1 MDEYSDPTP
10 IATAKQFK
18 TALLSLKD
26 KGGLSQRDLMLLRA
40 HFHAAKQTIST
51 FQLAKE
57 VGYASFGAVNIRYG
71 KLARRVADSLRYT
84 PTPDSKGDFHWWR
97 TLSYGNDG
105 TPQTD
110 DGHYEWIMRPELVIA
125 LKEWNWDCVSTAL
138 FINGVFDTVLTPIL
152 VAQAAQGG
160 GESFLQ
166 PHSGSVVA
174 MLSARPPTPDSP
186 VPLYISTTEN
196 LSKICYTAEIVRWE
210 DKRHLSEERRQSVL
224 RYLETFQPEECDLFR
239 GTELGAGK
247 AVNLITI
254 RNLHPLATLPPTSM
268 LTKKSDGLPL
278 KERAR
283 SGGWSEVYQRTDL
296 EVFAIATAETE
307 ESSTLKLTEEI
318 QRARDLAPD
327 ALQQRLATA
336 PRIPE
341 RVQIVSI
348 GYRRNADVIVA
359 VLIRANGICERCG
372 KNAPFMRKSDGTP
385 FLEVHH
391 RTPLAD
397 GGEDTTENALAL
409 CPNCHR
415 ELHHG

>member
-138 FINGVFDTVLTPIL
+138 FINGVFQDLL
-152 VAQAAQGG
+152 HGRNREMG
-160 GESFLQ
+160 
-166 PHSGSVVA
+166 
-174 MLSARPPTPDSP
+174 
-186 VPLYISTTEN
+186 
-196 LSKICYTAEIVRWE
+196 
-210 DKRHLSEERRQSVL
+210 RQ
-224 RYLETFQPEECDLFR
+224 T
-239 GTELGAGK
+239 
-247 AVNLITI
+247 
-254 RNLHPLATLPPTSM
+254 
-268 LTKKSDGLPL
+268 
-278 KERAR
+278 
-283 SGGWSEVYQRTDL
+283 
-296 EVFAIATAETE
+296 
-307 ESSTLKLTEEI
+307 
-318 QRARDLAPD
+318 
-327 ALQQRLATA
+327 
-336 PRIPE
+336 
-341 RVQIVSI
+341 
-348 GYRRNADVIVA
+348 
-359 VLIRANGICERCG
+359 
-372 KNAPFMRKSDGTP
+372 TP
-385 FLEVHH
+385 F
-391 RTPLAD
+391 
-397 GGEDTTENALAL
+397 
-409 CPNCHR
+409 
-415 ELHHG
+415 

>member
-1 MDEYSDPTP
+1 
-10 IATAKQFK
+10 
-18 TALLSLKD
+18 
-26 KGGLSQRDLMLLRA
+26 
-40 HFHAAKQTIST
+40 
-51 FQLAKE
+51 
-57 VGYASFGAVNIRYG
+57 
-71 KLARRVADSLRYT
+71 
-84 PTPDSKGDFHWWR
+84 
-97 TLSYGNDG
+97 
-105 TPQTD
+105 
-110 DGHYEWIMRPELVIA
+110 
-125 LKEWNWDCVSTAL
+125 
-138 FINGVFDTVLTPIL
+138 
-152 VAQAAQGG
+152 
-160 GESFLQ
+160 
-166 PHSGSVVA
+166 
-174 MLSARPPTPDSP
+174 
-186 VPLYISTTEN
+186 
-196 LSKICYTAEIVRWE
+196 
-210 DKRHLSEERRQSVL
+210 L